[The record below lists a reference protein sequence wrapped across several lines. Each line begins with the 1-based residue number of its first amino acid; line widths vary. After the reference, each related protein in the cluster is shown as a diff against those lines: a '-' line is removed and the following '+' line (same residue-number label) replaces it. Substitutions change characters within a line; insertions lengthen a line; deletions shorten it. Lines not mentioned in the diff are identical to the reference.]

1 MDTEVLVEVM
11 KEVQVEILDWLVEI
25 LDLAM
30 WASKLMDQ
38 LVYALYKV
46 PADAY

>member
-1 MDTEVLVEVM
+1 MAEWLSWIDVDKQVLVVVM

-38 LVYALYKV
+38 LM
-46 PADAY
+46 

>member
-1 MDTEVLVEVM
+1 MVEWLSWIDVDKQVLVVVM

-38 LVYALYKV
+38 LM
-46 PADAY
+46 

>member
-1 MDTEVLVEVM
+1 MAEWLSWIDVDKQVLVVVM
-11 KEVQVEILDWLVEI
+11 KEVQVEILDWLVEV

-38 LVYALYKV
+38 LM
-46 PADAY
+46 

>member
-1 MDTEVLVEVM
+1 MVEWQSWIDVDRQVLVVVM

-38 LVYALYKV
+38 LM
-46 PADAY
+46 

>member
-1 MDTEVLVEVM
+1 MVEWLSWIDVDKQVLVVVM

-30 WASKLMDQ
+30 WASKLMD
-38 LVYALYKV
+38 LLM
-46 PADAY
+46 

>member
-1 MDTEVLVEVM
+1 MVEWLSWIDVDKQVLVVVM

-38 LVYALYKV
+38 VM
-46 PADAY
+46 

>member
-1 MDTEVLVEVM
+1 MAEWLSWIDVDMQVLVVVM

-30 WASKLMDQ
+30 WASKLMD
-38 LVYALYKV
+38 LLM
-46 PADAY
+46 

>member
-1 MDTEVLVEVM
+1 MAEWLSWIDVDKQVLVVVM

-38 LVYALYKV
+38 VM
-46 PADAY
+46 